1 MKYLGFFYKDLAPE
15 TKKKKQLR
23 CGSSKEQ
30 FISHVPRKNTLIYL
44 TTAQFACVFV
54 SPDSAWMPT
63 IWITYHAPVEEEL
76 MENLSLWHLHIHKA
90 RQPAA

>member
-1 MKYLGFFYKDLAPE
+1 M
-15 TKKKKQLR
+15 
-23 CGSSKEQ
+23 SKEQ

-76 MENLSLWHLHIHKA
+76 MENLSLWHLHIHKT
-90 RQPAA
+90 RQPAASALTVRDLIIYLFLLVSSL